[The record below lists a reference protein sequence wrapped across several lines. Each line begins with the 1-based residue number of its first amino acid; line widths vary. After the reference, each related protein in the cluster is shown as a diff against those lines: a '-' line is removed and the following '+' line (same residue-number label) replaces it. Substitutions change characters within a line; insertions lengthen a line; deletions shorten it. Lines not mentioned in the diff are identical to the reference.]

1 MHMGI
6 RCLQNPPEGGSY
18 PYPLNLLLE
27 REAIVVTQ
35 SLICLQEATWGGAR
49 GYDEVGWE
57 EERDKRSEIEDQTQA
72 GW

>member
-1 MHMGI
+1 MFPE
-6 RCLQNPPEGGSY
+6 PPRGGFY

-49 GYDEVGWE
+49 GYQEVEWG
-57 EERDKRSEIEDQTQA
+57 EERDKRTEIDQTQA